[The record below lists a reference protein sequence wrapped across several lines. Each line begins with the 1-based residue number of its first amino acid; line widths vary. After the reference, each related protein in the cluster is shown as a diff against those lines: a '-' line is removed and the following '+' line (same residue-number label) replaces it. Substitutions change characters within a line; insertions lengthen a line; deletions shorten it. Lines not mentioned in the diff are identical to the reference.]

1 MVASFH
7 ELPQDEKAAP
17 AGGDGTMPMIDDDDH
32 DDDHDDAQ
40 RRMAVAL
47 KALPLF
53 PLSGTVFFPH
63 TLLPLH
69 VFEPRYRQMTEHV
82 IAGHGHMAVV
92 LSDPNQVASPGGCA
106 RVAGLGRLVHH
117 ERLPD
122 GRFHILLQG
131 IARVAL
137 EDELPMEGLLYRRAR
152 ARVID
157 AVLVGDDRAIAD
169 QVSTLRGCYVRLCD
183 AHQECKNTLGDLP
196 LRLAEPDV
204 LADLIAAAIIDD
216 VALRQKAL
224 EETRLLKRLEV
235 ANDALATLLLRSLP
249 VEASLLH

>member
-1 MVASFH
+1 
-7 ELPQDEKAAP
+7 
-17 AGGDGTMPMIDDDDH
+17 MIDH
-32 DDDHDDAQ
+32 RDDDHDDAQ

-47 KALPLF
+47 QALPLF

-92 LSDPNQVASPGGCA
+92 LSDPTQQQAPGGCA

-137 EDELPMEGLLYRRAR
+137 DDELPMEGLLYRRAR
-152 ARVID
+152 ARVIEPVVD
-157 AVLVGDDRAIAD
+157 GDDRALAE
-169 QVSTLRGCYVRLCD
+169 QVGTLRGCYARLCD

-196 LRLAEPDV
+196 LRLAEPAV
-204 LADLIAAAIIDD
+204 LADLIAAAVIDD
-216 VALRQKAL
+216 VALRQKVL
-224 EETRLLKRLEV
+224 EETRILKRLEV

-249 VEASLLH
+249 AEASLLH